1 MANVPENLHYTKDHE
16 WVLVEG
22 DTATIGITD
31 YAQQSLGDIVYVDLP
46 QVGAAF
52 TAHESIGSVES
63 VKAVS
68 DIFTPVSGEILEV
81 NEALN
86 DAPETVNSDVYGE
99 AWMVRVRLTNPSEI
113 DELMDAAAY
122 QEYLEANA

>member
-1 MANVPENLHYTKDHE
+1 MANVPENLRYTKDHE

-31 YAQQSLGDIVYVDLP
+31 YAQESLGDVVYVDLP
-46 QVGAAF
+46 QTGASF
-52 TAHESIGSVES
+52 GAHESIGSVES

-68 DIFTPVSGEILEV
+68 DIFTPVSGEVVEI
-81 NEALN
+81 NEGLN
-86 DAPETVNSDVYGE
+86 DAPESANSDAYG
-99 AWMVRVRLTNPSEI
+99 AGWMVKVRLSNPSEI

-122 QEYLEANA
+122 NQYLEANA

>member
-1 MANVPENLHYTKDHE
+1 MANVPDNLRYTKDHE

-31 YAQQSLGDIVYVDLP
+31 YAQESLGDIVYVDLP
-46 QVGAAF
+46 QIGAAF

-122 QEYLEANA
+122 QEYLEANS